1 MNPDEIKRLV
11 DQIYLEKGIDRAV
24 IFRCIEEALMTAA
37 KRHGSDS
44 DDSDYQ
50 ISIDPQ
56 TGEIYA
62 YRDNVPITTEQIT
75 ARAGAQSARQSITQ
89 KIREAVRDAIYE
101 RYTERLAN
109 GEELVFGVVQ
119 KIERN
124 GAVVLIDGKQEAW
137 LPNSNRMRNEVY
149 SDGQPRRDKDGQPR
163 REGQSVRPASKLEF
177 VIESV
182 EKVGLKVRIVLSRKS
197 KLLLRRLF
205 ERECPEIRDGSVEIM
220 EISRDAGTSSGR
232 DYGGRDMNS
241 RDPGCRSKIAVR
253 SNDPRLDPLGV
264 CLGVHNSRMMSVSNA
279 LNGERIDVVVWSDD
293 TRVFIQNSLSPAKV
307 DEVILCPRLD
317 RAFVMVKPD
326 QLRLAIG
333 KRGQNVNLAKKLLGG
348 WELEILTH
356 DGDYDELRDT
366 MDRATA
372 EFQEIEGVT
381 PEFAEAIVD
390 QGFTSYYDL
399 SCIEPEDFMEITGAS
414 REQTDLILERVE
426 SLAEEQERL
435 EEERRK
441 AESSAG
447 NREKNARKGDK
458 KGNSGAS
465 EVDSDA
471 DAN

>member
-101 RYTERLAN
+101 RYSERLAN
-109 GEELVFGVVQ
+109 GEELISGVVRR
-119 KIERN
+119 IER
-124 GAVVLIDGKQEAW
+124 GGVVVVVDGKQDAW
-137 LPNSNRMRNEVY
+137 LPNSNRIRNEIYRVDSEY
-149 SDGQPRRDKDGQPR
+149 D
-163 REGQSVRPASKLEF
+163 F

-182 EKVGLKVRIVLSRKS
+182 EKVGMKARIVLTRKS

-220 EISRDAGTSSGR
+220 GISRDAGPSP
-232 DYGGRDMNS
+232 N
-241 RDPGCRSKIAVR
+241 RDPGNRSKIAVR

-264 CLGVHNSRMMSVSNA
+264 CLGVRNSRMTSVSNA
-279 LNGERIDVVVWSDD
+279 LNRERVDVVIWSED
-293 TRVFIQNSLSPAKV
+293 TNVFIENSLSPAKV
-307 DEVILCPRLD
+307 DEVVLCPRVD

-333 KRGQNVNLAKKLLGG
+333 RRGQNVNLAKKLLGG

-356 DGDYDELRDT
+356 DETHDELADT
-366 MDRATA
+366 IKRATA
-372 EFQEIEGVT
+372 EFQAIEGFT
-381 PEFAEAIVD
+381 PEYAEAIVD

-399 SCIEPEDFMEITGAS
+399 SCIEPDEFMEITGAS
-414 REQTDLILERVE
+414 PELTASILEKAE
-426 SLAEEQERL
+426 ELAEEQERL

-441 AESSAG
+441 AEYANN
-447 NREKNARKGDK
+447 NREKNARNDVVGDNNAEVPK
-458 KGNSGAS
+458 PAAESDS
-465 EVDSDA
+465 EPVA
-471 DAN
+471 DAAAESE